1 MWNVP
6 VSSLHAEIRP
16 LFMALD
22 IVAFDFPVA
31 FAASPKVYAMGFPI
45 VRLPV
50 MVNCLPVFV

>member
-1 MWNVP
+1 
-6 VSSLHAEIRP
+6 
-16 LFMALD
+16 MALD